1 MSGLNSTVEQTTG
14 ISRLYTGAGIKN
26 KKKINA
32 TNNPIIA
39 KMANSVLTLPP
50 SLNDF
55 PTN

>member
-1 MSGLNSTVEQTTG
+1 MSGLNSTVEQTMG